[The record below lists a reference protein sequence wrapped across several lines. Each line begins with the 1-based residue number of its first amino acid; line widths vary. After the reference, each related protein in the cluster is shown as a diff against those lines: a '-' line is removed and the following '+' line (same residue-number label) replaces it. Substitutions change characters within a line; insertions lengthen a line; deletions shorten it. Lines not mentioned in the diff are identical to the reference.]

1 MHQANNV
8 LTDAV
13 SAGKVPFAVA
23 MVSNDQGPI
32 YSFATGDA
40 KTGHPAD
47 EQTAFRIYSMT
58 KAVGS
63 LAAMILIDRGQLT
76 LDTPV
81 AEIDPAWNDLQ
92 VLTGWDGDRP
102 VLRPQHGVATIRH
115 LATHTSGLEYE
126 IWNPDIR
133 QYLKT
138 TGNPPMGTG
147 RLAGLQSY
155 PLATDPGTRWGY
167 GTGIDWLGHI
177 VEMVDGRRID
187 AFCRDEIFGPLGMN
201 DTDFEP
207 DALQDR
213 LADVRFRNTE
223 GEFEVSNIAPPSNPE
238 IYGMGHA
245 LYSTAPDYLT
255 FLRMILNRGTLN
267 DHQVLSPGAMDV
279 MLADQTRGL
288 PFRTMRSAMPG
299 RSADVELPPGT
310 THSFAF
316 VRTEQDQPG
325 KRRAG
330 AQGWAGICNT
340 HYWVD
345 PAANIAA
352 VLMTQ
357 SLPFMEPAF
366 AETYDAFERAVYAGL

>member
-23 MVSNDQGPI
+23 MVSNDEGPI
-32 YSFATGDA
+32 YSFAIGDA
-40 KTGHPAD
+40 KTGHPAS
-47 EQTAFRIYSMT
+47 ERTAFRIYSMT

-63 LAAMILIDRGQLT
+63 LAAMILIDRGHLT

-81 AEIDPAWNDLQ
+81 ADIDPTWNDLQ
-92 VLTGWDGDRP
+92 VLVDWDGDNP
-102 VLRPQHGVATIRH
+102 VLRPQQGTATIRH

-126 IWNPDIR
+126 IWNADILR
-133 QYLKT
+133 FIKAA
-138 TGNPPMGTG
+138 GVSPRNTG
-147 RLAGLQSY
+147 RRAELQSY
-155 PLATDPGTRWGY
+155 PLASDPGTRWGY

-177 VEMVDGRRID
+177 VELVDGRRID
-187 AFCRDEIFGPLGMN
+187 AFCREEVFGPLGMR
-201 DTDFEP
+201 DTVFEP
-207 DALQDR
+207 RALQDR
-213 LADVRFRNTE
+213 LADIRRRNAE
-223 GEFEVSNIAPPSNPE
+223 GKFEISNFAPPSKPE
-238 IYGMGHA
+238 LYGMGQA

-267 DHQVLSPGAMDV
+267 GHQVLSPGAMDT
-279 MLADQTRGL
+279 MLADQTQGL
-288 PFRTMRSAMPG
+288 PFRTMRSAIPT
-299 RSADVELPPGT
+299 RSVDVTMPPGT

-316 VRTEQDQPG
+316 VLTERDQPG

-340 HYWVD
+340 HYWFD

-366 AETYDAFERAVYAGL
+366 AETYDAFERAIYAGL